1 MAHVVLEHRLA
12 EAGLDDRVTVVSA
25 GTGSWHT
32 DEPMDERAAATLSA
46 AGYDPSRHT
55 ARRFTPDWYAEN
67 DLILAMDA
75 SNHADISDL
84 APDVASLQKVQMF
97 RAYDPEAS
105 EGDNEV
111 PDPWFGGA
119 EGFENVLRVVE
130 RTADALVEELSRR
143 LR

>member
-1 MAHVVLEHRLA
+1 MFGVANMSFTRTLAAVCLAFAVVAVQEPAAQRS
-12 EAGLDDRVTVVSA
+12 EAVDSSFTAGVT
-25 GTGSWHT
+25 
-32 DEPMDERAAATLSA
+32 
-46 AGYDPSRHT
+46 
-55 ARRFTPDWYAEN
+55 
-67 DLILAMDA
+67 
-75 SNHADISDL
+75 
-84 APDVASLQKVQMF
+84 DVASLQKVQMF